1 MTDGVQWI
9 SNLLP
14 NREPASILPLPTEW
28 VDPSQNVSV
37 VMQVDENDI
46 GGLIAAVHSIVQSA
60 KVKVLFNF
68 IVPQSTME
76 HLQYYQLL
84 CGL

>member
-1 MTDGVQWI
+1 
-9 SNLLP
+9 
-14 NREPASILPLPTEW
+14 
-28 VDPSQNVSV
+28 
-37 VMQVDENDI
+37 MQVDENDI